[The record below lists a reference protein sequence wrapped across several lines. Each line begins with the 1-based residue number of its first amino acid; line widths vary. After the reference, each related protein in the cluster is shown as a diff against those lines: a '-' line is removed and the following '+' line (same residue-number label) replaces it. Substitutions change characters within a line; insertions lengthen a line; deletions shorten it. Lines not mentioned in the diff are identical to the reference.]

1 MEPMDTAEGTV
12 GIGVADNPV
21 RNAASLPNL
30 LVGVAAV
37 DSVVAFFNETAKTEL
52 TDGKRAIGAAC
63 EPTIGG
69 EVFRR
74 HARRER
80 HG

>member
-52 TDGKRAIGAAC
+52 TGKRAIGAAC

-69 EVFRR
+69 GVMKQ
-74 HARRER
+74 
-80 HG
+80 